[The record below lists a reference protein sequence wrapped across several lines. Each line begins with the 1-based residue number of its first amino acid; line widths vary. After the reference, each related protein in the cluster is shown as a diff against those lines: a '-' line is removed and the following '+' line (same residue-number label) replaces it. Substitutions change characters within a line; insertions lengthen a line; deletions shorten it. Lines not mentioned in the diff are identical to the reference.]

1 MTKSV
6 TIAARVDEGLDAE
19 LDRLAQT
26 TGRTKSTLINTAI
39 RSYVTSE
46 REFIA
51 KVEAGIADF
60 EAGRPVDFETVVA
73 AVRRSI
79 HPAS

>member
-19 LDRLAQT
+19 LDWLAQT
-26 TGRTKSTLINTAI
+26 TGRTKSALINTAI

-46 REFIA
+46 RDFIE

-60 EAGRPVDFETVVA
+60 EAGRTADFQTVVA

-79 HPAS
+79 RPAP